1 MTVSPP
7 PRPARRRPLRLLLDG
22 ALTVAADR
30 AGAPGGLRYTER
42 QLYYELCRV
51 LQPLHAGPRRIPYTL
66 APPVR
71 YARFAEAVA
80 ERREELPGL
89 LPAPAP
95 VAPGPRSAAESDLY
109 DYGLPRLLVCQ
120 SPEIT
125 AMLIAND
132 LHLEAACPVVAAD
145 RLPLDPRLVAGLRR
159 AGDAVVH
166 VLHDASPSGLA
177 CYQRV
182 RRELRDL
189 GVNDGGGNDGRG
201 NDGGG
206 AGGDGWPRVRSMGLV
221 PRHAVT
227 LHLTSGRGPQPYRG
241 PLPAGLRP
249 EERAWLGSGRTIE
262 LAAVNPARLLH
273 TVIRQ
278 VRGGS
283 GGPRR
288 APLHRRVRSVRD
300 TGFLTWPTP

>member
-1 MTVSPP
+1 MTVPPP

-51 LQPLHAGPRRIPYTL
+51 LQPLHSGPRRIPYTL

-80 ERREELPGL
+80 VRRAELPGL
-89 LPAPAP
+89 LPPPAP
-95 VAPGPRSAAESDLY
+95 VREAPREPRAGAESDLY

-120 SPEIT
+120 SREIT
-125 AMLIAND
+125 GMLIAND
-132 LHLEAACPVVAAD
+132 LHLEAACPVVAAAD
-145 RLPLDPRLVAGLRR
+145 LPLDPRLVAALER
-159 AGDAVVH
+159 AGGAVVH
-166 VLHDASPSGLA
+166 VLHDASPAGLA
-177 CYQRV
+177 CFERV
-182 RRELRDL
+182 RDEVR
-189 GVNDGGGNDGRG
+189 
-201 NDGGG
+201 G
-206 AGGDGWPRVRSMGLV
+206 AGGPGHAVRVRSMGLV
-221 PRHAVT
+221 PRHATT
-227 LHLTSGRGPQPYRG
+227 LHLTAGRGPQPYRG

-262 LAAVNPARLLH
+262 LAAVGPARLLH

-278 VRGGS
+278 VRGGAT
-283 GGPRR
+283 GPRR
-288 APLHRRVRSVRD
+288 APIHHRVRTARSA
-300 TGFLTWPTP
+300 GFLTWPTA

>member
-1 MTVSPP
+1 MTLPP
-7 PRPARRRPLRLLLDG
+7 SPRPPRRRPLRLLLDG

-51 LQPLHAGPRRIPYTL
+51 LQPLHSGPRRIPYTL

-80 ERREELPGL
+80 QRRAELPGL
-89 LPAPAP
+89 LPPLAP
-95 VAPGPRSAAESDLY
+95 VAPVAAVAREPRAGAESDLY

-120 SPEIT
+120 SREIT

-132 LHLEAACPVVAAD
+132 LHLEAACPVVAAAE
-145 RLPLDPRLVAGLRR
+145 LPLDPRLVAALAR
-159 AGDAVVH
+159 AGGAVVH
-166 VLHDASPSGLA
+166 VLHDASPAGLA
-177 CYQRV
+177 CFERV
-182 RRELRDL
+182 RDALR
-189 GVNDGGGNDGRG
+189 
-201 NDGGG
+201 G
-206 AGGDGWPRVRSMGLV
+206 AGGPGGAVRVRSMGLV

-227 LHLTSGRGPQPYRG
+227 LHLTAGRGPRPYRG

-262 LAAVNPARLLH
+262 LAAVGPARLLH

-278 VRGGS
+278 LRGGAA
-283 GGPRR
+283 GPRR
-288 APLHRRVRSVRD
+288 APVHRRVRAARS
-300 TGFLTWPTP
+300 TGFLTWPTA

>member
-1 MTVSPP
+1 MTL
-7 PRPARRRPLRLLLDG
+7 RPLLDG
-22 ALTVAADR
+22 ALTVAAAR

-51 LQPLHAGPRRIPYTL
+51 LQPLHAGPRRVPYTL

-71 YARFAEAVA
+71 YARFAAA
-80 ERREELPGL
+80 LAARRDGLPGL
-89 LPAPAP
+89 LPP
-95 VAPGPRSAAESDLY
+95 VAPPPAGPGTAAAEPDLY

-145 RLPLDPRLVAGLRR
+145 GLPLDERLTAALAR
-159 AGDAVVH
+159 AGGAVVH

-177 CYQRV
+177 CFERV
-182 RRELRDL
+182 REAH
-189 GVNDGGGNDGRG
+189 GPAGT
-201 NDGGG
+201 GG
-206 AGGDGWPRVRSMGLV
+206 ADVRVRSMGLV
-221 PRHAVT
+221 PRHAAT
-227 LHLTSGRGPQPYRG
+227 LHLTSGRGPHGYRG

-262 LAAVNPARLLH
+262 LAAVAPARLLH

-278 VRGGS
+278 LRGG
-283 GGPRR
+283 GTAAPRR
-288 APLHRRVRSVRD
+288 TPLRRRVRAVRGS
-300 TGFLTWPTP
+300 GFLSWPDR